1 MANWLFGFFKLR
13 YDIGLTYDCRP
24 VRIPFGMM
32 LVVHNLSWDK
42 KIKKSLETHIAVN
55 DSD

>member
-32 LVVHNLSWDK
+32 LVVHNLS
-42 KIKKSLETHIAVN
+42 
-55 DSD
+55 